1 MINKKIFIFDTL
13 AAALKFKVGA
23 DPRNTTYRQGSF
35 AADAT
40 IVTGEP
46 DIPYY
51 SEILIRETNQI
62 WRCNQFWM
70 NDVERSPDNDLA
82 TEHAERV
89 TADTKL
95 QDNIDALSEALTEA
109 DAKSQANIDTLA
121 SEMHTADTQLQTN
134 IDALSDILA
143 AADAQ
148 LQTNIDTLASAV
160 TASDTLIKESIDTLA
175 KKNVTLEQS
184 AQKETEERKAAD
196 EKLAQVLA
204 TQQAA
209 ITALGLKV
217 DGMAEQLI
225 TIDEFRA
232 ISPKEFKTYFVARDE
247 ADKAKLK
254 CWRIY
259 LRSQLI
265 GEFESDGTLTLPVFP
280 MRFPFR
286 MA

>member
-89 TADTKL
+89 AADAKL
-95 QDNIDALSEALTEA
+95 QESLDALSDTLTAA
-109 DAKSQANIDTLA
+109 DTTLQGNIDNLSSEVQTADKQLQTNIDTLSDTLA
-121 SEMHTADTQLQTN
+121 AADTQLQTN
-134 IDALSDILA
+134 ID
-143 AADAQ
+143 
-148 LQTNIDTLASAV
+148 TLTAAV
-160 TASDTLIKESIDTLA
+160 TASDTLIKESIDALA

-184 AQKETEERKAAD
+184 MQTETAERKAAD
-196 EKLAQVLA
+196 ENLEQVLA

-247 ADKAKLK
+247 TDKAKLK